1 MDKQRILVVDDEIRM
16 CESLDI
22 LLSSRGYEIQ
32 CFTDG
37 RKALSYLQDR
47 GCDLILLDLMMP
59 EMDGFT
65 VLARVKENF
74 PDVQVIIMTAQGS
87 AEYAVAA
94 LKGGADDYLCKPF
107 EIDELIK
114 RIQNTLNVRKLS
126 KENALIEGKLAM
138 TEAQLRQ
145 AQKMEAIG
153 TLAGGIAHDFNNIL
167 MGIQGHISLMLF
179 QIDATHPFHKRLMT
193 LEKLVES
200 GSKLTSQLLGY
211 ARKGRYE
218 VKPIDFNGIIKEN
231 VETFRRMR
239 KDVLFIFDFAENLSL
254 VEADTGQMEQILMNL
269 FVNAADAMP
278 DGGEIIVRTEDM
290 AIPDMPVLPFKM
302 KPGRY
307 VVLTVSDMGI
317 GMDEATRERI
327 FEPFFTTKEM
337 GRGTGL
343 GLASVYG
350 IVKGHNGYID
360 VQSEPNKGTTFRIY
374 FPVSEQPAVAERKPS
389 LEDVLRGAETIL
401 FVDDEDEVVKVSKAL
416 LEVMGYRV
424 LTARNGQEAIKIYQ
438 EHKDAIDIVLL
449 DMIMPGMNGGGVH
462 EKLKEINPDVRV
474 LLLSG
479 YSKDR
484 EATAVLAS
492 QCNGFIQ
499 KPFKINDLSRSIRQ
513 AMECP
518 AVGVE

>member
-16 CESLDI
+16 CESLDT
-22 LLSSRGYEIQ
+22 LLSSRGYDIQ

-37 RKALSYLQDR
+37 GKALSYIQDQ
-47 GCDLILLDLMMP
+47 GCDLVLLDLMMP

-65 VLARVKENF
+65 VLSRIKKNF

-107 EIDELIK
+107 EIDKLIK
-114 RIQNTLNVRKLS
+114 RIQNTLKTSRLS
-126 KENALIEGKLAM
+126 KENALINGKLAM

-167 MGIQGHISLMLF
+167 MGIQGHLSLMLF
-179 QIDATHPFHKRLMT
+179 QIDATHPFHPRLMT

-218 VKPIDFNGIIKEN
+218 VKPIDLNSIISGN
-231 VETFRRMR
+231 VETFKRMR

-278 DGGEIIVRTEDM
+278 DGGEIIVRTENTM
-290 AIPDMPVLPFKM
+290 IQAMPVQPFTL
-302 KPGRY
+302 KPGHY
-307 VVLTVSDMGI
+307 VLLTISDMGV

-350 IVKGHNGYID
+350 IVKGHDGYID

-374 FPVSEQPAVAERKPS
+374 FPVSQQPAVAENEPS
-389 LEDVLRGAETIL
+389 IDHLLRGVETIL
-401 FVDDEDEVVKVSKAL
+401 FVDDEDEIVTVSKSL

-424 LTARNGQEAIKIYQ
+424 LTARNGQEALQIYGQ
-438 EHKDAIDIVLL
+438 QKNNIDIVLL
-449 DMIMPGMNGGGVH
+449 DMIMPGMNGERVY
-462 EKLKEINPDVRV
+462 EKLKEINPDVRI

-484 EATAVLAS
+484 EATAVLAK
-492 QCNGFIQ
+492 QCGGFIQ

-513 AMECP
+513 AMECRTD
-518 AVGVE
+518 EQQ

>member
-1 MDKQRILVVDDEIRM
+1 MNKQRILVVDDEIRM

-22 LLSSRGYEIQ
+22 LLSSRGYDIQ

-37 RKALSYLQDR
+37 RKALSYIEDN
-47 GCDLILLDLMMP
+47 GCDLVLLDLMMP
-59 EMDGFT
+59 DMDGFT
-65 VLARVKENF
+65 VLTRIREQTADL
-74 PDVQVIIMTAQGS
+74 PVIIMTAQGS

-107 EIDELIK
+107 EMDELVK
-114 RIQNTLNVRKLS
+114 RIQNTLNTRQLT
-126 KENALIEGKLAM
+126 KEKALIEGRLAM

-145 AQKMEAIG
+145 SQKMEAIG

-167 MGIQGHISLMLF
+167 MGIQGHLSLMIY
-179 QIDATHPFHKRLMT
+179 QIDTAHPFHPRLKN

-218 VKPIDFNGIIKEN
+218 VKPIDLNSTIL
-231 VETFRRMR
+231 ETAATFKRVR
-239 KDVLFIFDFAENLSL
+239 KDILFVFDLAESLSSI
-254 VEADTGQMEQILMNL
+254 EADTGQMEQIFMNL

-278 DGGEIIVRTEDM
+278 DGGKIIVKTEDT
-290 AIPDMPVLPFKM
+290 AIHAIGLPFSL

-307 VVLTVSDMGI
+307 VLLTVTDMGT

-350 IVKGHNGYID
+350 IVKGHDGYIY
-360 VQSEPNKGTTFRIY
+360 VQSQPNEGTTFYIY
-374 FPVSEQPAVAERKPS
+374 FPVSEQPAVPESKGIT
-389 LEDVLRGAETIL
+389 ENIFRGAETVL
-401 FVDDEDEVVKVSKAL
+401 FVDDEDEIVKVSKAL

-424 LTARNGQEAIKIYQ
+424 LTARNGQEALTIYQ
-438 EHKDAIDIVLL
+438 QKKEEIDIVLL
-449 DMIMPGMNGGGVH
+449 DIIMPGMNGGHVY
-462 EKLKEINPDVRV
+462 EKLKTINPDVRV

-484 EATAVLAS
+484 EATARLAS

-499 KPFKINDLSRSIRQ
+499 KPFKMQDLSRSIRQ
-513 AMECP
+513 ALECRLDEQP
-518 AVGVE
+518 

>member
-37 RKALSYLQDR
+37 RNALSYIHDQ
-47 GCDLILLDLMMP
+47 GCDLVLLDLMMP

-65 VLARVKENF
+65 VLARIKESF

-107 EIDELIK
+107 AMDELIK
-114 RIQNTLNVRKLS
+114 RIQNSLKTRRLS

-167 MGIQGHISLMLF
+167 MGIQGHLSLMLF
-179 QIDATHPFHKRLMT
+179 QIDAAHPFHPRLMT

-218 VKPIDFNGIIKEN
+218 VKPVDLNSIIEEN
-231 VETFRRMR
+231 VETFKRMR
-239 KDVLFIFDFAENLSL
+239 KDVLFIFDFATDLSL
-254 VEADTGQMEQILMNL
+254 VEADTGQMEQILMNI

-278 DGGEIIVRTEDM
+278 GGGEIIVRTENKE
-290 AIPDMPVLPFKM
+290 IQTLPVLPFSM

-307 VVLTVSDMGI
+307 VLLTISDMGV

-350 IVKGHNGYID
+350 IVKGHDGYID
-360 VQSEPNKGTTFRIY
+360 VESEPNKGTTFRIY
-374 FPVSEQPAVAERKPS
+374 FPVSEQPAAMESKPS
-389 LEDVLRGAETIL
+389 IEDVLRGVETVL
-401 FVDDEDEVVKVSKAL
+401 FVDDEDEIVKVSKSL

-424 LTARNGQEAIKIYQ
+424 LTARNGQEALQIYRQ
-438 EHKDAIDIVLL
+438 QRDAIDIVLL
-449 DMIMPGMNGGGVH
+449 DMIMPGMNGERVH
-462 EKLKEINPDVRV
+462 EKLKEINPDVRI

-484 EATAVLAS
+484 EATAMLAK
-492 QCNGFIQ
+492 QCDGFIQ
-499 KPFKINDLSRSIRQ
+499 KPFKINELSRSIRQ
-513 AMECP
+513 AMECR